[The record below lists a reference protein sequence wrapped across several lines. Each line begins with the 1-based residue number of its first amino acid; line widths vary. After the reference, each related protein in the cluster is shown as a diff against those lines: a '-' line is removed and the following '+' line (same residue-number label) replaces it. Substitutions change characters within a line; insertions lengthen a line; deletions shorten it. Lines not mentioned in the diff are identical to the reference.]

1 MAFYYIITTIN
12 LGLGIFILLTIWT
25 LAAVWDAQKSLLM
38 HFSPFQTNP
47 YWISQIWRGPEVI
60 RFGARQKSKRYA
72 LGNILRQIR
81 CLLKNLNQQIWTYY
95 NIPDLIMILVW

>member
-25 LAAVWDAQKSLLM
+25 LAAVWDAQITVDAFLAISDKS
-38 HFSPFQTNP
+38 
-47 YWISQIWRGPEVI
+47 YWISQIRSGPDVI

-95 NIPDLIMILVW
+95 TIPDLIMILVW